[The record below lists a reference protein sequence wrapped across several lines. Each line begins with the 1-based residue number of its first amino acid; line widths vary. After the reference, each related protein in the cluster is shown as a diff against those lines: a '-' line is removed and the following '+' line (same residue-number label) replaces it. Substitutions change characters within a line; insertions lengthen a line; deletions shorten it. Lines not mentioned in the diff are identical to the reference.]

1 MSGNDNRARNRF
13 AIISLT
19 RLTGGFVLMLGILA
33 ASGRFESVPKEA
45 GILLTFLGAFGF
57 ALAPRM
63 LARRWRSP
71 PP

>member
-1 MSGNDNRARNRF
+1 MSGDDSQARNRF

-19 RLTGGFVLMLGILA
+19 RLAGAFLLMFGIVA
-33 ASGRFESVPKEA
+33 ASGRFASVPKEA

-71 PP
+71 RP